1 MCMSKAQDSDLVIT
15 ISILI
20 HECYAWA
27 RLHSPAPNL
36 IQSVPFHQLFTGS
49 WHSRINWFGQYR
61 ISLVG
66 IIQLASVAFPPRRSC
81 LSGLMETAPTV
92 HSVDMHIP
100 YVVFF
105 FFAFTHIDNMWSLH
119 GVGRDNLS
127 LQQMPLFAV
136 GNPST
141 LQNKEGGG
149 SRLAAARLS
158 SPNSGSFLILSAV
171 VSFQFSLPSYFLPWS
186 LRCYL

>member
-1 MCMSKAQDSDLVIT
+1 MPGQGFIALLLTWSKA
-15 ISILI
+15 
-20 HECYAWA
+20 C
-27 RLHSPAPNL
+27 
-36 IQSVPFHQLFTGS
+36 LFTS
-49 WHSRINWFGQYR
+49 FSQAFGTAELIDSVNTE

-81 LSGLMETAPTV
+81 LSGLMETAATV
-92 HSVDMHIP
+92 HNVDMQIP

-105 FFAFTHIDNMWSLH
+105 FLAFTYIDSMWSLH
-119 GVGRDNLS
+119 GVGRDNFS

-186 LRCYL
+186 LCCYL

>member
-1 MCMSKAQDSDLVIT
+1 MPGQGFIALLLTWSKACLFTSFSQALGTAELIDSVNTESLLLASSNLLQLLFPHGDPAFQ
-15 ISILI
+15 
-20 HECYAWA
+20 AWW
-27 RLHSPAPNL
+27 RLHP
-36 IQSVPFHQLFTGS
+36 
-49 WHSRINWFGQYR
+49 QY
-61 ISLVG
+61 IVW
-66 IIQLASVAFPPRRSC
+66 ICIF
-81 LSGLMETAPTV
+81 LML
-92 HSVDMHIP
+92 
-100 YVVFF
+100 FF